1 MEIFRLTQAPPSFP
15 SPAVLYCMQATESW
29 AGPGNEV
36 CSNISLF
43 LFQTL
48 KPKWNEELGFWV
60 STTPPTLPSS
70 SFSHLSSPRPY
81 PSLSLPFFSL
91 PFFSLPYSPS
101 LTRPPFLL
109 PPFLLPPL
117 LSLPYSPSLTLSPF
131 LLSPFLLSPF
141 LLPPV
146 LFI

>member
-29 AGPGNEV
+29 AGVGNEV

-43 LFQTL
+43 FFQTL

-91 PFFSLPYSPS
+91 PFFSLP
-101 LTRPPFLL
+101 F
-109 PPFLLPPL
+109 F
-117 LSLPYSPSLTLSPF
+117 SLPYSPSLTLSP
-131 LLSPFLLSPF
+131 LLSLPYSLSLTLSPLLSLPF
-141 LLPPV
+141 FSLLSYSFSV
-146 LFI
+146 LF